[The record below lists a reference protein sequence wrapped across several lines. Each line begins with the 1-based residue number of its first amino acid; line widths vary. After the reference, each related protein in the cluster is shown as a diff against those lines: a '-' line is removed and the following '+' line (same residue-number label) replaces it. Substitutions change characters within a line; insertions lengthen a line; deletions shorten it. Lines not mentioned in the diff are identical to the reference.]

1 MKKWLAALVAV
12 AVVGVVAAGAW
23 FEPWRLVTS
32 SEIDEPLPGL
42 SGQVAAEPAPSD
54 EPSSSNEAGQ
64 QTGTQP
70 KQPKQQPQKKD
81 RQPSP
86 SAEPNE
92 PPAEPS
98 QPPSP
103 APSQEAEE
111 PSAEPSEEPSEEP
124 APEIVELAAGDFET
138 AEHETS
144 GRARILELA
153 DGTRYVRFEDL
164 STSDGPDLDV
174 WITDQP
180 NGGSWG
186 SYDDGR
192 YVKLGDLKATNG
204 NQNYEIPKDADLDGM
219 TSVVI
224 WCVRFDVAFG
234 TAPIKP

>member
-1 MKKWLAALVAV
+1 MWKWFAAPVAV
-12 AVVGVVAAGAW
+12 AVIAAGLW

-42 SGQVAAEPAPSD
+42 SGQVVAPPAPS
-54 EPSSSNEAGQ
+54 
-64 QTGTQP
+64 
-70 KQPKQQPQKKD
+70 
-81 RQPSP
+81 
-86 SAEPNE
+86 
-92 PPAEPS
+92 S

-103 APSQEAEE
+103 SPSPSREATRQPTEQ
-111 PSAEPSEEPSEEP
+111 PAEQP

-153 DGTRYVRFEDL
+153 DGSRYLRLDDL
-164 STSDGPDLDV
+164 ATSDGPDLDV

-180 NGGSWG
+180 SGGSWG

-192 YVKLGDLKATNG
+192 YVQLGELKATNG
-204 NQNYEIPKDADLDGM
+204 DQNYEIPQDADLDGM

-234 TAPIKP
+234 TAPVTL

>member
-1 MKKWLAALVAV
+1 MWKWIAAPVAV
-12 AVVGVVAAGAW
+12 AVVAAGLW

-42 SGQVAAEPAPSD
+42 TGQVVAAPAPSA
-54 EPSSSNEAGQ
+54 EPSASDEANQQAGQ
-64 QTGTQP
+64 RP
-70 KQPKQQPQKKD
+70 RQQPQKKTQ
-81 RQPSP
+81 R
-86 SAEPNE
+86 

-98 QPPSP
+98 QAPSESKEAPSP
-103 APSQEAEE
+103 APTQEPAEE
-111 PSAEPSEEPSEEP
+111 PAEE
-124 APEIVELAAGDFET
+124 AVPEIVELAAGDFET

-153 DGTRYVRFEDL
+153 DGSRYVRFEDL
-164 STSDGPDLDV
+164 ATSDGPDLDV

-180 NGGSWG
+180 SGGSWG

-192 YVKLGDLKATNG
+192 SVRLGDLKATNG
-204 NQNYEIPKDADLDGM
+204 DQNYEIPKDANLDGM

-234 TAPIKP
+234 TAPVNL